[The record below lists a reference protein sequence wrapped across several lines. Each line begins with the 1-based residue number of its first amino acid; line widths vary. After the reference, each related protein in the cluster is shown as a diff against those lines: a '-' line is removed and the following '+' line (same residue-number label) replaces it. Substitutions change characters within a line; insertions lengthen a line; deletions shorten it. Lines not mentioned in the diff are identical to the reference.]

1 MKIKICGLFR
11 EQDIDF
17 VNEARPDYVGF
28 VFAESKR
35 QVSPAFAAQLRLRL
49 SDRLLPV
56 GVFVNAPVADIVAL
70 YNDNVIAIAQLHGT
84 EDSEYITL
92 LKEASAAGGKKP
104 IEVIKTMR
112 INEMPDATIECSSG
126 KRIASPRY
134 QTPHSPLPSSS
145 ADYYLIDSGAGSGK
159 AFNWELLKSL
169 KVKALTR
176 GKPWFLAG
184 GIDSDNIVQAL
195 RHNPYALD
203 VSSGV
208 ETDGFK
214 DKKKIVQLVSTVR
227 KYALYKRN

>member
-1 MKIKICGLFR
+1 MRIKICGLFR

-17 VNEARPDYVGF
+17 VNEAKPDYAGF

-35 QVSPAFAAQLRLRL
+35 QVSPAFAAQLRSRL
-49 SDRLLPV
+49 SDSMLPV

-70 YNDNVIAIAQLHGT
+70 YNDNVISIAQLHGT
-84 EDSEYITL
+84 EDNEYITR
-92 LKEASAAGGKKP
+92 LKEESASSGKKP

-112 INEMPDATIECSSG
+112 INEIPDATIECSSG

-134 QTPHSPLPSSS
+134 QTPHSLLPSFSV
-145 ADYYLIDSGAGSGK
+145 DYYLIDSGAGSGK
-159 AFNWELLKSL
+159 AFNWELLKSA
-169 KVKALTR
+169 KIRAIKA
-176 GKPWFLAG
+176 KPWFLAG
-184 GIDSDNIVQAL
+184 GIDSDNIIQAL
-195 RHNPYALD
+195 RHSPYALD

-214 DKKKIVQLVSTVR
+214 DRKKIVQLVSTVR